1 MKVDLKLKGMD
12 KFVSK
17 MKTAAGSMQ
26 RMRATNLAA
35 ATVYRQWISKNFR
48 ADGGLHDDGSLKW
61 ERLKESTVKS
71 RRKGKK
77 TKKFPAAKILRDT
90 GSLMRDWELT
100 ATEKYGKVKSKRFY
114 SSIHEHGSK
123 KRNIPK
129 RKIFPTDKQ
138 SRDIVK
144 PVYEKKVQAALGV
157 DK

>member
-12 KFVSK
+12 KFVSV
-17 MKTAAGSMQ
+17 MKGAVDSMQ

-35 ATVYRQWISKNFR
+35 ATAYRQWISRNFR
-48 ADGGLHDDGSLKW
+48 ADGGLHDDRSLKW
-61 ERLKESTVKS
+61 KPLKESTLER

-77 TKKFPAAKILRDT
+77 SSNSGAQILRDT

-100 ATEKYGKVKSKRFY
+100 ATEKYGKVKSKRIY
-114 SSIHEHGSK
+114 SSVHEHGSK
-123 KRNIPK
+123 KQNIPK

-138 SRDIVK
+138 SRNIVH
-144 PVYEKKVQAALGV
+144 PVYEKKVQAALGD